1 MEAPLCHGAM
11 RSWHLA
17 HLVRRTLI
25 DDGLVEVSLS
35 VPLPVSSGFARA
47 GQFHRVRA
55 TASGESMFA
64 IASAPGATTFDY
76 LIRRG
81 TGVSDALATL
91 PEGSALEVTAPEGP
105 GFPLD
110 EALGGDVLLVCTG
123 TALAPCRS
131 ALGLITQRRGAFGQ
145 VTLVQG
151 QRSPRQLPWLDEL
164 MALPDVRVHTVVA
177 EGDSGWTGQVGV
189 VQSVVPSVVTPRTV
203 AFLVGQKEMTDEV
216 TALLER
222 GGVPRSRVFLNV

>member
-1 MEAPLCHGAM
+1 M
-11 RSWHLA
+11 RSWHSA
-17 HLVRRTLI
+17 QLVQRRVV
-25 DDGLVEVSLS
+25 DEGLVEVSLA
-35 VPLPVSSGFARA
+35 VPGAVATSFARP
-47 GQFHRVRA
+47 GQFHRIRQA
-55 TASGESMFA
+55 GSGESMFA
-64 IASAPGATTFDY
+64 IASPPGSTTFDY

-81 TGVSDALATL
+81 TGVSEALATL
-91 PEGSALEVTAPEGP
+91 AEGSALEVTPPEGP
-105 GFPLD
+105 GFPID
-110 EALGGDVLLVCTG
+110 EARGRDVLFVCTG

-131 ALGLITQRRGAFGQ
+131 ALGLIAQRREDFGR

-164 MALPDVRVHTVVA
+164 RALPRVDVHTVVTDGGA
-177 EGDSGWTGQVGV
+177 GWTGPVGF
-189 VQSVVPSVVTPRTV
+189 VQALVPDRVTLQTV